1 LRLREERLFIGRL
14 GPSPLLSGLTDG
26 DVYLKQ
32 WVTLPVASDENG
44 WESLVQPG
52 LLSTKATGAGRF
64 VACRLDPESLGPN
77 RARVK
82 VLRFWNLLLANLA
95 VDRSADL
102 APGAAPTRVYED
114 NEWERIPRYMN
125 W

>member
-1 LRLREERLFIGRL
+1 LREERLLIGRL
-14 GPSPLLSGLTDG
+14 GRDPLLSGLTDG

-32 WVTLPVASDENG
+32 WVTLSVACDENG
-44 WESLVQPG
+44 WQSLVHPG
-52 LLSTKATGAGRF
+52 LLTVKATGAGRL
-64 VACRLDPESLGPN
+64 VACRLDPESLGQS

-95 VDRSADL
+95 VDRSGDL

-114 NEWERIPRYMN
+114 NEWEQIPPYMN